1 MLKEKITYRNLIQ
14 YLKGKL
20 SNKERYMVE
29 KEILEDPFLQD
40 ALEGFET
47 IDINTLE
54 SDITLL
60 NQQIEQQSNIIKSS
74 SFYVYSIA
82 ASVLVLIGLSFWWF
96 SNRKSIVDTQIVYE
110 DAKEEILYKEL
121 DSILNTPTE
130 IVFSAVEKE
139 IPTPSIAV
147 SKSKHIQKE
156 IEEKEEVVLEEIEA
170 NIKEITEE
178 EVAFEQ
184 ATEVVVVVDI
194 EKPVIRSS
202 SPVIEASDASLKKS
216 YEPNIA
222 TTTTSLTNTEAF
234 SRRSKIIDKGLEEVR
249 VTGKVTAVGKPL
261 ADVAVIVKGEM
272 DKITETDSNGNY
284 SMITTKGS
292 TLSFFF
298 IGYERKEILVENS
311 LTIDVELTEEVVEAL
326 LQAGQV
332 TYNTEGRESLE
343 QIDAIPFNHTLEAF
357 KKWVKIELKSQYP
370 DILLRKNVTL
380 QIDINEN
387 GIITQVILLSN
398 LSKQTQK
405 ALKKVVKSSPDW
417 TPAQTTG
424 EEDIPSRVILTIG
437 FGA

>member
-184 ATEVVVVVDI
+184 ATEVVVVDI